1 MLSSC
6 LWWKYRY
13 KKNKVIIL
21 KNFFLIF
28 FSILLLNHNLFSRD
42 SINNKIDKNFYK
54 FLAVEGIVLTGAIT
68 YLKHQWYDDKSR
80 VPFHSYNDFKG
91 WNQIDK
97 LGHFY
102 ISYLESN
109 VGYSLLKKFNFSE
122 KQSLLFGGSQ
132 GLLLETPIELFDAY
146 YEGWGFSWYDMLAN
160 SFGSLFFIAQQKLF
174 NEQLIRPKLSF
185 SRSVYAQ
192 NANGLLGK
200 NNLLSEFV
208 YDYNGY
214 TYWFSF
220 SPNRIF
226 KINKIPEWINL
237 SFGYGS
243 NGMLGEF
250 ENRKTYRGKTL
261 PFYKRYR
268 QYYLSL
274 DINFS
279 KIKTNS
285 KILKTIFNSLSYI
298 KIPLPAL
305 EFSNK
310 KLKGHYIYF

>member
-1 MLSSC
+1 M
-6 LWWKYRY
+6 
-13 KKNKVIIL
+13 KNGLIL
-21 KNFFLIF
+21 FLI
-28 FSILLLNHNLFSRD
+28 LNINFNLYSFD
-42 SINNKIDKNFYK
+42 SINAKIDKNFYK

-68 YLKHQWYDDKSR
+68 YLKYQWYNDKER
-80 VPFHSYNDFKG
+80 VPFHFYNDFKG

-122 KQSLLFGGSQ
+122 KKALHYGGFQ
-132 GLLLETPIELFDAY
+132 GLILETPIEFFDAY
-146 YEGWGFSWYDMLAN
+146 HEGWGFSLSDMLAN

-174 NEQLIRPKLSF
+174 DEQLIRPKLSF
-185 SRSVYAQ
+185 SRSIYAQ

-200 NNLLSEFV
+200 DNLLSEFI

-220 SPNRIF
+220 SPKRIF

-250 ENRKTYRGKTL
+250 ENKKTYKGKIL

-274 DINFS
+274 DINLS

-285 KILKTIFNSLSYI
+285 RPLKKIFNVLSYL
-298 KIPLPAL
+298 KIPLPTI

-310 KLKGHYIYF
+310 KIKGYLFYF

>member
-1 MLSSC
+1 MRNGL
-6 LWWKYRY
+6 
-13 KKNKVIIL
+13 IL
-21 KNFFLIF
+21 FLI
-28 FSILLLNHNLFSRD
+28 LNINFNLYSVD
-42 SINNKIDKNFYK
+42 SINTKIDKNFYK
-54 FLAVEGIVLTGAIT
+54 FLAVEGVVLTGAIT
-68 YLKHQWYDDKSR
+68 YLKYQWYNDKER
-80 VPFHSYNDFKG
+80 VPFHFYNDFKG
-91 WNQIDK
+91 WNQVDK

-122 KQSLLFGGSQ
+122 KKALYYGGFQ
-132 GLLLETPIELFDAY
+132 GLILETPIEFFDAY
-146 YEGWGFSWYDMLAN
+146 HEGWGFSLSDMLAN

-174 NEQLIRPKLSF
+174 DEQLIRPKLSF

-220 SPNRIF
+220 SPKRIF
-226 KINKIPEWINL
+226 KINTIPEWINL

-250 ENRKTYRGKTL
+250 ENRQTYKGETL

-274 DINFS
+274 DINLS

-285 KILKTIFNSLSYI
+285 RPLKKIFDVLSYL
-298 KIPLPAL
+298 KIPLPTL
-305 EFSNK
+305 EFSNR
-310 KLKGHYIYF
+310 KLKGYLFYF

>member
-1 MLSSC
+1 MRNGL
-6 LWWKYRY
+6 
-13 KKNKVIIL
+13 IL
-21 KNFFLIF
+21 FLI
-28 FSILLLNHNLFSRD
+28 LNINFNLYSVD
-42 SINNKIDKNFYK
+42 SINTKIDKNFYK

-68 YLKHQWYDDKSR
+68 YLKYQWYNDKER
-80 VPFHSYNDFKG
+80 VPFHFYNDFKG
-91 WNQIDK
+91 WNQVDK

-122 KQSLLFGGSQ
+122 KKALYYGGFQ
-132 GLLLETPIELFDAY
+132 GLILETPIEFFDAY
-146 YEGWGFSWYDMLAN
+146 HEGWGFSLSDMLAN

-174 NEQLIRPKLSF
+174 DEQLIRPKLSF
-185 SRSVYAQ
+185 TRSVYAQ

-220 SPNRIF
+220 SPKRIF
-226 KINKIPEWINL
+226 KINTIPEWINL

-250 ENRKTYRGKTL
+250 ENRKTYRGKIL
-261 PFYKRYR
+261 PVYKRYR

-285 KILKTIFNSLSYI
+285 RPLKKIFDVLSYL
-298 KIPLPAL
+298 KIPLPTL
-305 EFSNK
+305 EFSNR
-310 KLKGHYIYF
+310 KLKGYLFYF

>member
-1 MLSSC
+1 M
-6 LWWKYRY
+6 
-13 KKNKVIIL
+13 KNGLIL
-21 KNFFLIF
+21 FLI
-28 FSILLLNHNLFSRD
+28 LNINFNLYSFD
-42 SINNKIDKNFYK
+42 SINAKIDKNFYK

-68 YLKHQWYDDKSR
+68 YLKYQWYNDKER
-80 VPFHSYNDFKG
+80 VPFHFYNDFKG

-122 KQSLLFGGSQ
+122 KKALHYGGFQ
-132 GLLLETPIELFDAY
+132 GLILETPIEFFDAY
-146 YEGWGFSWYDMLAN
+146 HEGWGFSLSDMLAN

-174 NEQLIRPKLSF
+174 DEQLIRPKLSF
-185 SRSVYAQ
+185 SRSIYAQ

-200 NNLLSEFV
+200 DNLLSEFI

-220 SPNRIF
+220 SPKRIF

-250 ENRKTYRGKTL
+250 ENKKTYKGKIL

-274 DINFS
+274 DINLS

-285 KILKTIFNSLSYI
+285 RPLKKIFNVLSYL
-298 KIPLPAL
+298 KIPLPTI

-310 KLKGHYIYF
+310 KLKGYLFYF

>member
-1 MLSSC
+1 
-6 LWWKYRY
+6 
-13 KKNKVIIL
+13 L
-21 KNFFLIF
+21 KNGLILFLI
-28 FSILLLNHNLFSRD
+28 LNVNFNLYSFD
-42 SINNKIDKNFYK
+42 SINAKIDKNFYK

-68 YLKHQWYDDKSR
+68 YLKYQWYNDKER
-80 VPFHSYNDFKG
+80 VPFHFYNDFKG

-122 KQSLLFGGSQ
+122 KKALHYGGFQ
-132 GLLLETPIELFDAY
+132 GLILETPIEFFDAY
-146 YEGWGFSWYDMLAN
+146 HEGWGFSLSDMLAN

-174 NEQLIRPKLSF
+174 DEQLIRPKLSF
-185 SRSVYAQ
+185 SRSIYAQ

-200 NNLLSEFV
+200 DNLLSEFI

-220 SPNRIF
+220 SPKRIF

-250 ENRKTYRGKTL
+250 ENKKTYKGKIL

-274 DINFS
+274 DINLS

-285 KILKTIFNSLSYI
+285 RPLKKIFNVLSYL
-298 KIPLPAL
+298 KIPLPTI

-310 KLKGHYIYF
+310 KLKGYLFYF

>member
-1 MLSSC
+1 MRNGL
-6 LWWKYRY
+6 
-13 KKNKVIIL
+13 IL
-21 KNFFLIF
+21 FLI
-28 FSILLLNHNLFSRD
+28 LNINFNLYSVD
-42 SINNKIDKNFYK
+42 SINTKIDKNFYK
-54 FLAVEGIVLTGAIT
+54 FLAVEGIVLTGSIT
-68 YLKHQWYDDKSR
+68 YLKYQWYNDKER
-80 VPFHSYNDFKG
+80 VPFHFYNDFKG
-91 WNQIDK
+91 WNQVDK

-122 KQSLLFGGSQ
+122 KKALYYGGFQ
-132 GLLLETPIELFDAY
+132 GLILETPIEFFDAY
-146 YEGWGFSWYDMLAN
+146 HEGWGFSLSDMLAN

-220 SPNRIF
+220 SPKRIF
-226 KINKIPEWINL
+226 KINSIPEWINL

-250 ENRKTYRGKTL
+250 ENRKTYRGKIL
-261 PFYKRYR
+261 PVYKRYR

-274 DINFS
+274 DINLS

-285 KILKTIFNSLSYI
+285 RPLKKIFDVLSYL
-298 KIPLPAL
+298 KIPLPTL
-305 EFSNK
+305 EFSNR
-310 KLKGHYIYF
+310 KLKGYLFYF

>member
-1 MLSSC
+1 MRNGL
-6 LWWKYRY
+6 
-13 KKNKVIIL
+13 IL
-21 KNFFLIF
+21 FLI
-28 FSILLLNHNLFSRD
+28 LNINFNLYSVD
-42 SINNKIDKNFYK
+42 SINTKIDKNFYK
-54 FLAVEGIVLTGAIT
+54 FLAVEGVVLTGAIT
-68 YLKHQWYDDKSR
+68 YLKYQWYNDKER
-80 VPFHSYNDFKG
+80 VAFHFYNDFKG
-91 WNQIDK
+91 WNQVDK

-122 KQSLLFGGSQ
+122 KKALHYGGFQ
-132 GLLLETPIELFDAY
+132 GLILETPIEFFDAY
-146 YEGWGFSWYDMLAN
+146 HEGWGFSLSDMLAN

-174 NEQLIRPKLSF
+174 DEQLIRPKLSF
-185 SRSVYAQ
+185 SRSIYAQ

-200 NNLLSEFV
+200 DNLLSEFI

-220 SPNRIF
+220 SPKRIF

-250 ENRKTYRGKTL
+250 ENKKTYKGKIL

-274 DINFS
+274 DINLS

-285 KILKTIFNSLSYI
+285 RPLKKIFNVLSYL
-298 KIPLPAL
+298 KIPLPTI

-310 KLKGHYIYF
+310 KLKGYLFYF

>member
-1 MLSSC
+1 MRNGL
-6 LWWKYRY
+6 
-13 KKNKVIIL
+13 IL
-21 KNFFLIF
+21 FLI
-28 FSILLLNHNLFSRD
+28 LNINFNLYSVD
-42 SINNKIDKNFYK
+42 SINTKIDKNFYK

-68 YLKHQWYDDKSR
+68 YLKYQWYNDKER
-80 VPFHSYNDFKG
+80 VPFHFYNDFKG
-91 WNQIDK
+91 WNQVDK

-122 KQSLLFGGSQ
+122 KKALYYGGFQ
-132 GLLLETPIELFDAY
+132 GLILETPIEFFDAY
-146 YEGWGFSWYDMLAN
+146 HEGWGFSLSDMLAN

-174 NEQLIRPKLSF
+174 DEQLIRPKLSF
-185 SRSVYAQ
+185 SRSIYAQ

-200 NNLLSEFV
+200 DNLLSEFI

-220 SPNRIF
+220 SPKRIF

-250 ENRKTYRGKTL
+250 ENKKTYKGKIL

-274 DINFS
+274 DINLS

-285 KILKTIFNSLSYI
+285 RPLKKIFNVLSYL
-298 KIPLPAL
+298 KIPLPTI

-310 KLKGHYIYF
+310 KLKGYLFYF

>member
-1 MLSSC
+1 M
-6 LWWKYRY
+6 
-13 KKNKVIIL
+13 KNGLIL
-21 KNFFLIF
+21 FLI
-28 FSILLLNHNLFSRD
+28 LNVNFNLYSFD
-42 SINNKIDKNFYK
+42 SINTKIDKNFYK

-68 YLKHQWYDDKSR
+68 YLKYQWYNDKER
-80 VPFHSYNDFKG
+80 VPFHFYNDFKG

-122 KQSLLFGGSQ
+122 KKALHYGGFQ
-132 GLLLETPIELFDAY
+132 GLILETPIEFFDAY
-146 YEGWGFSWYDMLAN
+146 HEGWGFSLSDMLAN

-174 NEQLIRPKLSF
+174 DEQLIRPKLSF
-185 SRSVYAQ
+185 SRSIYAQ

-200 NNLLSEFV
+200 DNLLSEFI

-220 SPNRIF
+220 SPKRIF

-250 ENRKTYRGKTL
+250 ENKKTYKGKIL

-274 DINFS
+274 DINLS

-285 KILKTIFNSLSYI
+285 RPLKKIFNVLSYL
-298 KIPLPAL
+298 KIPLPTI

-310 KLKGHYIYF
+310 KLKGYLFYF